1 MCNFVNKLNSLGE
14 MDNFLE
20 RHKLPN
26 FKQEKIDNTNSPI
39 PIN

>member
-1 MCNFVNKLNSLGE
+1 MCNFVNKFNSLDE
-14 MDNFLE
+14 MDKFLE
-20 RHKLPN
+20 RHKLQK

>member
-1 MCNFVNKLNSLGE
+1 MRNFVNKFNSLGE
-14 MDNFLE
+14 VGNFLE
-20 RHKLPN
+20 RQKLPK